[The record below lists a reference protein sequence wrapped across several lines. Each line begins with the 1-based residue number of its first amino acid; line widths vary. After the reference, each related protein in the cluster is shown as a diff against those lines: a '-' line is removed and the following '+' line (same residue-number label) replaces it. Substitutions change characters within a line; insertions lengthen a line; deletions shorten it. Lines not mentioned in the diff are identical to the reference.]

1 MPPQKDKA
9 SSERTIPAHERPLRL
24 LGRAASRKSRPEP
37 RPKSNKKGVVVRF
50 WPPPGPGS
58 GRRAPR
64 RPAPGALRASRVPAP
79 PAGPCRVLLRS
90 GLPARSPSL
99 RRPRGS
105 APHSRCSPRRLRAGG
120 GPGPLDGAALRC
132 RLLTVPL
139 KFDTRPLTRPG
150 ILAILDMHTVPAMQV
165 ARTATSVPALVVFS
179 HHKEDAS
186 LSQNR
191 VLQVKLYQA
200 GSRMSNPGPCF
211 SSPR

>member
-1 MPPQKDKA
+1 MLFRSGP
-9 SSERTIPAHERPLRL
+9 RL
-24 LGRAASRKSRPEP
+24 RAA
-37 RPKSNKKGVVVRF
+37 G
-50 WPPPGPGS
+50 
-58 GRRAPR
+58 PR

-90 GLPARSPSL
+90 GLPVRSPSL

-165 ARTATSVPALVVFS
+165 ARTATSVPALVAFS

-186 LSQNR
+186 LSQNH

>member
-1 MPPQKDKA
+1 MEEQPDGKDAASEGQKHLPRGQSLLMNGRFA
-9 SSERTIPAHERPLRL
+9 FWAALRL
-24 LGRAASRKSRPEP
+24 GSHGPSPGPRLRAA
-37 RPKSNKKGVVVRF
+37 G
-50 WPPPGPGS
+50 PPPSCAGGLA
-58 GRRAPR
+58 RL
-64 RPAPGALRASRVPAP
+64 PGACPACGPLPGASPVGA
-79 PAGPCRVLLRS
+79 
-90 GLPARSPSL
+90 PARSPSL

>member
-1 MPPQKDKA
+1 MEEQPSGKDGAPKGQKHLQGGQSPLMNGLFA
-9 SSERTIPAHERPLRL
+9 FWAALRL
-24 LGRAASRKSRPEP
+24 GSHGP
-37 RPKSNKKGVVVRF
+37 RPGQSRTKK
-50 WPPPGPGS
+50 
-58 GRRAPR
+58 RAPR

-90 GLPARSPSL
+90 GLPVRSPPL

-186 LSQNR
+186 LSQNH

>member
-1 MPPQKDKA
+1 MEEQPSGKDAAPKGQKHLQGGQSPLMNGLFA
-9 SSERTIPAHERPLRL
+9 FWAALRL
-24 LGRAASRKSRPEP
+24 GSHGP
-37 RPKSNKKGVVVRF
+37 RPGQSRTKK
-50 WPPPGPGS
+50 
-58 GRRAPR
+58 RAPR

-90 GLPARSPSL
+90 GLPVRSPSL

-186 LSQNR
+186 LSQNH

>member
-1 MPPQKDKA
+1 MEEQPSGKDAAPKGQKHLQGGQSPLMNGLFA
-9 SSERTIPAHERPLRL
+9 FWAALRL
-24 LGRAASRKSRPEP
+24 GSHGP
-37 RPKSNKKGVVVRF
+37 RPGQSRTKK
-50 WPPPGPGS
+50 
-58 GRRAPR
+58 RAPR

-90 GLPARSPSL
+90 GLPVRSPSL

-165 ARTATSVPALVVFS
+165 ARTAASVPALAAFS

-186 LSQNR
+186 LSQNH

>member
-1 MPPQKDKA
+1 MEEQPDGKDAASEGQKHLPKRQSLLMNGRFA
-9 SSERTIPAHERPLRL
+9 FWAALRL
-24 LGRAASRKSRPEP
+24 GSHGPS
-37 RPKSNKKGVVVRF
+37 
-50 WPPPGPGS
+50 PGS

-165 ARTATSVPALVVFS
+165 ARTATSVLALVAFS